1 MKNVATSSLKS
12 KTCCKLLEMLLHL
25 GFQLL
30 SALLIGITNL
40 LPLGSK
46 HGNYNGPS
54 QLPSVIDDRSILK
67 PQAECVNIQQS
78 KRWKCLSKQN
88 LFSCTSPKNVRTH
101 APSKR
106 KVKKSRTCAK
116 IKSILRFF
124 IIKKNRWDF
133 GPSTDEEVILLLSK
147 DFKKWKASFI
157 FWQIVDEEK
166 SVSKRP

>member
-1 MKNVATSSLKS
+1 MLKNVATSSLKS

-124 IIKKNRWDF
+124 IIKKNR
-133 GPSTDEEVILLLSK
+133 
-147 DFKKWKASFI
+147 
-157 FWQIVDEEK
+157 
-166 SVSKRP
+166 